1 MKKILTNVVSV
12 VLIAGMALSIA
23 SCGKKIEPVKA
34 KDFKKALE
42 ESFDIDDD
50 EYTEYEGS
58 DYTNIYYYEHDYWID
73 YYQFDDEDDAFDR
86 FDDWYDAYEDV
97 VDGKDFSGKHRSFYN
112 EKAGYG
118 YILLNGESEDNDFVD
133 DKVYGGIYW
142 SGDTFIIILV
152 TSDKDKYVDNVT
164 ALIRALGYP
173 KP

>member
-1 MKKILTNVVSV
+1 MV
-12 VLIAGMALSIA
+12 
-23 SCGKKIEPVKA
+23 
-34 KDFKKALE
+34 
-42 ESFDIDDD
+42 DD
-50 EYTEYEGS
+50 
-58 DYTNIYYYEHDYWID
+58 
-73 YYQFDDEDDAFDR
+73 
-86 FDDWYDAYEDV
+86 
-97 VDGKDFSGKHRSFYN
+97 KDFSGKHRSFYN

-118 YILLNGESEDNDFVD
+118 YILLNGESDDNDFVD